1 MYKYCPVTDY
11 SLINLE
17 RGQFYLNHYETFND
31 PYECMCEIH
40 MGFPRLSDR
49 SDRLMAVLNAWGFCD
64 FDDEVVVDNYEEYAE
79 SLEPGE
85 PIIRDFIDSARI
97 TCFSTRPDNL
107 LMWGHYANGMRGFCL
122 EVDEGALLGNDDA
135 ASIYRVIYADKPATI
150 DASVLAVLYD
160 QLEYHSNAAWEVK
173 THADF
178 HGIDKSGE
186 VEGYHEW
193 YLADLDRVHSIYQK
207 MLATKPVA
215 WKYEEEIRLIVRA
228 PNCGKEGVQFSYPH
242 KAIKSVI
249 LGWKISSED
258 EQKVIE
264 VVRRKYPMIPIRKVV
279 ASHGSFE
286 LEMVELHSNLD
297 QAGIEV

>member
-11 SLINLE
+11 SLANLE
-17 RGQFYLNHYETFND
+17 RGQFYLNHHEAFND
-31 PYECMCEIH
+31 PYECMCKIH
-40 MGFPRLSDR
+40 MGFPKLADR
-49 SDRLMAVLNAWGFCD
+49 SERLMSVLNAWGFCD
-64 FDDEVVVDNYEEYAE
+64 FDDEAVVECYEEYAE

-85 PIIRDFIDSARI
+85 PIITDFIDNARI
-97 TCFSTRPDNL
+97 TCFSARPDNL

-122 EVDEGALLGNDDA
+122 EVDEGALLGNNDA

-160 QLEYHSNAAWEVK
+160 QLEYHRNAAWEVK
-173 THADF
+173 VLADF
-178 HGIDKSGE
+178 HGIDKTGE
-186 VEGYHEW
+186 IEGYREW

-228 PNCGKEGVQFSYPH
+228 SNCGKEGVQFSYPSQ
-242 KAIKSVI
+242 AIRSVI

-258 EQKVIE
+258 ERKVID

-279 ASHGSFE
+279 ANHGSFE
-286 LEMVELHSNLD
+286 LEIVEHHSKLD
-297 QAGIEV
+297 PAGIEA